1 MSKPIISINNVTYRY
16 PGGDGAA
23 LRDFSLDV
31 EEGEFLL
38 VAGVSGAGKST
49 LLRLLNGLVPHFY
62 GGEVAGSVMVA
73 GKDPVKLGP
82 GEMSE
87 VVGLVFQDPEAQMV
101 AERVEDEVAFGMEN
115 AGLPLALMRK
125 RVEESLHA
133 LSIEHLRG
141 RRVSTLSG
149 GERQRVAIASVLT
162 MQPRVLVLDEPT
174 SQLDPQSAEEVLDSV
189 VRLNKDLGL
198 TVIMS
203 EHRLERVVQHVDR
216 ILYMAPG
223 GETVLGEPREVL
235 SQIPIAPPL
244 VQVGKLL
251 GWSPLPLSIKE
262 ARRFLVGVGD
272 RGSVITN
279 YELRIT
285 NCGLPEGEQGMI
297 NHAPT
302 ERSTD
307 PRPLAPDPQSKIENV
322 WFGYGGREVLRDF
335 SMELRAGEI
344 TALMGRNGV
353 GKTTILRLILG
364 LLKPAKGKV
373 VTEGLDTRHTPL
385 EEMSRVVGYVPQQPD
400 VLLFADTVSGEIDF
414 TRRAH
419 RLPPD
424 GAALL
429 ENLGL
434 TRYREHDPR
443 DLSVGERQRVA
454 LAAVLAGEPRMLV
467 LDEPTRGLDYL
478 QKEALA
484 EILRDLR
491 DKGRTIVLA
500 THDVELAAQIADRVV
515 LLGDGEIIADGPA
528 REVMSGTLAFSTQVS
543 KLFRDPRFVTV
554 GDVDAIHRRD
564 AESAEVFGVTHDA

>member
-1 MSKPIISINNVTYRY
+1 MPEPIISIDNVTYRY
-16 PGGDGAA
+16 PGGDGDA
-23 LRDFSLDV
+23 LRDFSLEV

-73 GKDPVKLGP
+73 GRDPVRLGP

-198 TVIMS
+198 TIIMS

-235 SQIPIAPPL
+235 TQMPIAPPL
-244 VQVGKLL
+244 AQVSKLL
-251 GWSPLPLSIKE
+251 GWHPLPLSIKE
-262 ARRFLVGVGD
+262 ARRFVAEGRRQKAEGSRPWLGD
-272 RGSVITN
+272 DSSNSSSVVRRPSSVVHSA
-279 YELRIT
+279 LRT
-285 NCGLPEGEQGMI
+285 PHSALD
-297 NHAPT
+297 
-302 ERSTD
+302 R
-307 PRPLAPDPQSKIENV
+307 V

-344 TALMGRNGV
+344 TALMGRNGA
-353 GKTTILRLILG
+353 GKTTILRLVLG

-385 EEMSRVVGYVPQQPD
+385 EEMARVVGYVPQQPD
-400 VLLFADTVSGEIDF
+400 VLLFADTVGGEINF

-419 RLPPD
+419 RLAPD
-424 GAALL
+424 GAGLL
-429 ENLGL
+429 ESLGL

-478 QKEALA
+478 QKEVLA
-484 EILRDLR
+484 GILRDLR

-515 LLGDGEIIADGPA
+515 LLGDGEIVADGPA
-528 REVMSGTLAFSTQVS
+528 REVMSGTLAFSSQIS

-554 GDVDAIHRRD
+554 EDVKRD
-564 AESAEVFGVTHDA
+564 V